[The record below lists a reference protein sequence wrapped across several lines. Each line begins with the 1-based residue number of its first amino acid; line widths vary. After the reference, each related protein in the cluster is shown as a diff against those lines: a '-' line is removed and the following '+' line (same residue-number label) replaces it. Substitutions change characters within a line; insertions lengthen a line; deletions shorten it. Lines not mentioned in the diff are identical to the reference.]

1 MALEYGR
8 DPEVRKPAHAVIA
21 VQEGEIAQV
30 SRWLAEAR
38 RGAVSRDAAL
48 WLGPH
53 ALG

>member
-30 SRWLAEAR
+30 GVISVLQPNRNPASKNSLATTT
-38 RGAVSRDAAL
+38 
-48 WLGPH
+48 
-53 ALG
+53 